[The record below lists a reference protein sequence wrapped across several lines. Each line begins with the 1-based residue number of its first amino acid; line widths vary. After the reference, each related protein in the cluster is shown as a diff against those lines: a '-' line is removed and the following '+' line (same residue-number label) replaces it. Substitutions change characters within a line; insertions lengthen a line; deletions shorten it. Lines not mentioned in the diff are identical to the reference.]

1 MRSCTPKSNRMG
13 IVDVIIGKQSW
24 LGNQAKLRDNQLTIS
39 RFLKRREAV
48 VKTFILAHL
57 KAVEFTL

>member
-1 MRSCTPKSNRMG
+1 MG
-13 IVDVIIGKQSW
+13 IVDVIIDKQSW
-24 LGNQAKLRDNQLTIS
+24 VGNQAKLRDNQLTIS
-39 RFLKRREAV
+39 RFLKRREAL